1 MTNCCDDYGNCDQG
15 RNCPIR
21 HTGVARV
28 GRKMHA
34 PEMII
39 ESLWRYR
46 LKKLAY
52 WMLMA
57 ILGLLWLG
65 FLLAVTSCT

>member
-21 HTGVARV
+21 HTGVAKV

-34 PEMII
+34 SEMII

>member
-1 MTNCCDDYGNCDQG
+1 MNCCNNECNQG
-15 RNCPIR
+15 RDCPSR
-21 HTGVARV
+21 VAKV

-52 WMLMA
+52 WMLMG